1 MFASIKRLKWARN
14 PSKAAEHRSKVCGGQ
29 PFDPP
34 GLVGDAGDLIQIP
47 TNRAQRT
54 DGVPEL
60 GELAIGERRDIS
72 QVSAHQHRDV
82 GRRRQSTAG
91 SAFAK

>member
-1 MFASIKRLKWARN
+1 
-14 PSKAAEHRSKVCGGQ
+14 
-29 PFDPP
+29 
-34 GLVGDAGDLIQIP
+34 VGDAGDLIQIP
-47 TNRAQRT
+47 THRAQRT

-60 GELAIGERRDIS
+60 CELAVGEGRDVS

-82 GRRRQSTAG
+82 RGGRQSPAG